1 MTGAIFLVVAENV
14 GLALLGL
21 AAVLTL
27 LRLFRGPTL
36 PDRIMALD
44 MLTMLAV
51 SAIGIFALKSELAVG
66 LDIALALCLVG
77 FVSTVALA
85 RFVLAR
91 HSLSEQDSPPPSPVP
106 R

>member
-1 MTGAIFLVVAENV
+1 MTGELFLVVSENL

-21 AAVLTL
+21 AVALTL
-27 LRLFRGPTL
+27 VRLFRGPTL

-44 MLTMLAV
+44 MLMTLAV
-51 SAIGIFALKSELAVG
+51 SLIGILALRSGVALL

-77 FVSTVALA
+77 FVSTIALA

-91 HSLSEQDSPPPSPVP
+91 HSLTEENAAMEQQSSS
-106 R
+106 